1 MATTSPSQDTVKSVA
16 RKELMRSLTQVAG
29 MLPVLIVICIL
40 FAFLTESFLTT
51 NNLINVVRQA
61 SINIVLAAGMTFVIL
76 TGGIDLA
83 VGSVL
88 GMTAVLSLLFSL
100 NPSLSWAADSDRTSK
115 WNDRGRDDRCHRSL
129 FWAASVYCHPG
140 NVYGLARVPH
150 ICLPVARRSLITI
163 FPSPGS
169 AMAISALF
177 PGSS

>member
-1 MATTSPSQDTVKSVA
+1 M
-16 RKELMRSLTQVAG
+16 MRSLVQVAG

-100 NPSLSWAADSDRTSK
+100 NPSLSWAAIPIRAFERNHS
-115 WNDRGRDDRCHRSL
+115 GRDDR
-129 FWAASVYCHPG
+129 VYCPLFRTASLYCH
-140 NVYGLARVPH
+140 ARHLHGPS
-150 ICLPVARRSLITI
+150 RSRILVCR
-163 FPSPGS
+163 GHD
-169 AMAISALF
+169 AHQ
-177 PGSS
+177 